1 MIPEIAGSCSAV
13 LIFGSLFDRPISGA
27 SIGGCLSFDHSGI
40 ETSILVLVSV
50 SYATDKIAYHFL
62 YNAKVKSFSPLIFFC
77 IVFPAPG
84 NKRIDAYS
92 RIARTT

>member
-1 MIPEIAGSCSAV
+1 MIPEIAGNCSAV
-13 LIFGSLFDRPISGA
+13 IIFGSLSDKQISGA

-40 ETSILVLVSV
+40 TTSILVLVSV
-50 SYATDKIAYHFL
+50 GHDKIAYHFL
-62 YNAKVKSFSPLIFFC
+62 YNAKINNFSPLIFLC

>member
-1 MIPEIAGSCSAV
+1 MIPEIAGNCSAV
-13 LIFGSLFDRPISGA
+13 IIFGSLSDKQISGA

-50 SYATDKIAYHFL
+50 SYAIAYHFL

-92 RIARTT
+92 RMARTT

>member
-1 MIPEIAGSCSAV
+1 MIPEIAGNCSAV
-13 LIFGSLFDRPISGA
+13 IIFGSLSDKQISGA

-40 ETSILVLVSV
+40 TTSILVLVSV
-50 SYATDKIAYHFL
+50 GHVNKITYHIL
-62 YNAKVKSFSPLIFFC
+62 YNATIKNFSPLIFLC

-92 RIARTT
+92 RMARTT

>member
-1 MIPEIAGSCSAV
+1 MIPEIAGNCSAV
-13 LIFGSLFDRPISGA
+13 IIFGSLSDKQISGA

-40 ETSILVLVSV
+40 TTSILVLVSV
-50 SYATDKIAYHFL
+50 GHVNKITYHFL
-62 YNAKVKSFSPLIFFC
+62 YNAKIKKISPLIFLC

>member
-1 MIPEIAGSCSAV
+1 MIPEIAGDCSAV
-13 LIFGSLFDRPISGA
+13 IIFGSLSDKQISGA

-40 ETSILVLVSV
+40 TTSILVLVSV
-50 SYATDKIAYHFL
+50 GHVTAHFL
-62 YNAKVKSFSPLIFFC
+62 YNAKINNFSPLIFLC